1 MRIILLAFKH
11 FINNNIQVRVDF
23 NTVLSIKH
31 KHIITVV
38 DSDEWR
44 SIDEFL
50 RDVRSS
56 WHIQTL
62 LLLATR
68 CQTYA
73 INLFTNNRRFFKSLL
88 FFYFLGLFCPGPGP
102 DVYDIIPGK
111 IFRKKYSKKLFDVFF
126 QICPSFLE

>member
-1 MRIILLAFKH
+1 MQCNAMILFRVAWNSWQEFERENLPWLYRCEGPIGEQHSSCFLFYVFKH

-50 RDVRSS
+50 RDVRSN

-73 INLFTNNRRFFKSLL
+73 INLFTNNRRFF
-88 FFYFLGLFCPGPGP
+88 
-102 DVYDIIPGK
+102 
-111 IFRKKYSKKLFDVFF
+111 
-126 QICPSFLE
+126 